1 MTPLPNFLQTVQN
14 TEWLIAPPRV
24 VTRLMEL
31 LNSEHA
37 HWQEVAQT
45 IETEPAIASRI
56 LKLVNSPFYGL
67 QVPISSIPQAL
78 VFLGSVAVTS
88 IAAAVGIFSRMMLK
102 SNPEAAG
109 QLQRFW
115 WHSACTA
122 FVAKAFAR
130 QLDPSLAD
138 QIFTAA
144 LLHDIGKLLMIQLA
158 LPQYKEL
165 EQLLLLG
172 EPELAAE
179 RAVFGTTHEEAG
191 ELLAE
196 RWHFP
201 PPICTV
207 IRYHSTPHEAPR
219 FHTHVC
225 VVRIADLLCELW
237 GADLGEGI
245 QRVLLT
251 EQPAWHMLMEKFPEL
266 SGIDVATF
274 TLNMEQHFHDAAA
287 LLQTLVN
294 Q

>member
-1 MTPLPNFLQTVQN
+1 MTQPSTFLETVQN
-14 TEWLIAPPRV
+14 TEWLMAPPRV

-31 LNSEHA
+31 LQSDRA
-37 HWQEVAQT
+37 HWQEIAQT

-88 IAAAVGIFSRMMLK
+88 IAAAVGIFSRMMIK
-102 SNPEAAG
+102 SQPEAAE

-122 FVAKAFAR
+122 FVAKALAR

-158 LPQYKEL
+158 LPQYREL

-172 EPELAAE
+172 EPESRAE
-179 RAVFGTTHEEAG
+179 RTIFGTTHEEAG
-191 ELLAE
+191 DLLAQ

-201 PPICTV
+201 DPIRTV
-207 IRYHSTPHEAPR
+207 ISYHSTPQETPR

-237 GADLGEGI
+237 GASLGEGVH
-245 QRVLLT
+245 RLLLT
-251 EQPAWHMLMEKFPEL
+251 EQPAWRILTEKFPHL

-287 LLQTLVN
+287 LLQTLVS